1 MNIFNNN
8 NKPVTAESLNQKSHD
23 ILGVFVSTIN
33 GLKSVVQSAK
43 DQIEVK
49 NAEIEAAVAERDS
62 LANVVS
68 SNEQIIS
75 KLSEFT
81 NL

>member
-1 MNIFNNN
+1 
-8 NKPVTAESLNQKSHD
+8 LNQKSHD

-68 SNEQIIS
+68 NNEQIIS